1 MVVFRQNF
9 HLRCFIFLIID
20 TLIITESH
28 ESNDFVNEWLLS
40 GCQTSQHSRT
50 SRECEINKDSMM
62 DSGSETDSHNPWAV
76 IPYEPPKTLGNFHTE
91 ERVFNF
97 AGKEITIVQKW
108 QDLGVAAV
116 VWDAVSH

>member
-28 ESNDFVNEWLLS
+28 ESNDFVNERLLA
-40 GCQTSQHSRT
+40 GCQTSQNSRT
-50 SRECEINKDSMM
+50 SPECEINKDSMM
-62 DSGSETDSHNPWAV
+62 DSRSDNPWAV

-116 VWDAVSH
+116 VWDAVSD